1 MSPWIEKHRPKS
13 FEEIKGQSNAIW
25 KIKNFLRSFPEKK
38 AILLHG
44 PPGTGKTTLAYAS
57 AKEISGELFELNAS
71 DFRDKKRLQEKLSPA
86 IKQKSLVEK
95 QKVILIDEVDGIF
108 GVDRGG
114 AQELTKLIEQSPY
127 PLILTANDAYNKKLK
142 AIRKQAILIEL
153 NEIDY
158 RTVKEVL
165 IDILRK
171 ENKFVH
177 NNILTKIA
185 AKARGDL
192 RAALNDLQTISKLK
206 DPSSIDF
213 EERNKENSIFNA
225 LKRVFQGEANK
236 KILKTYDSV
245 NMSLDEIMLWVE
257 KNIPKEFEG
266 KELEKAYD
274 MISKADV
281 FKGRIYKQQYWRF
294 LVYEN
299 IFLSYG
305 IASIKEKPKTGFTPY
320 KKPTRIL
327 KIWMN
332 NQKTFKKKSISEKY
346 AEKCHISKKRAMN
359 EFPLIKK
366 IIKSNPSIATE
377 LKLTEDEKNYLKE

>member
-1 MSPWIEKHRPKS
+1 MSPWIEKYRPKS
-13 FEEIKGQSNAIW
+13 FEEIKGQSNTIW
-25 KIKNFLRSFPEKK
+25 KIKSFLRSFPEKK

-44 PPGTGKTTLAYAS
+44 PPGTGKTTLAYS
-57 AKEISGELFELNAS
+57 TAKEFSSELFELNAS

-95 QKVILIDEVDGIF
+95 QKIILIDEVDGIF

-114 AQELTKLIEQSPY
+114 AQELSKLIEESPY
-127 PLILTANDAYNKKLK
+127 PIILTANDAYNKKLK
-142 AIRKQAILIEL
+142 SIRKQALLMQL

-158 RTVKEVL
+158 RTIKEVL
-165 IDILRK
+165 IDVLRK
-171 ENKFVH
+171 EKKFVN

-213 EERNKENSIFNA
+213 EERNKESNIFNA

-236 KILKTYDSV
+236 KILKIYDSV
-245 NMSLDEIMLWVE
+245 NMSLDEIILWVE
-257 KNIPKEFEG
+257 KNIPKEYQG
-266 KELEKAYD
+266 KELEKAYE

-281 FKGRIYKQQYWRF
+281 FRGRIYKQQYWRF

-305 IASIKEKPKTGFTPY
+305 IASIKEKPKTGFTNY
-320 KKPTRIL
+320 QKPTRIL

-346 AEKCHISKKRAMN
+346 AEKCHISRKRAMN

-366 IIKSNPSIATE
+366 IINSNPNIATE
-377 LKLTEDEKNYLKE
+377 LKLTEEEKDYLLE